1 MLRRVT
7 VFCGSSSGFDEIY
20 VKQAYMLGQ
29 TLAARDIG
37 VVYGGANVGLMGS
50 LAQGVLNNNGKII
63 GVLPGFLKEKEIA
76 HPNLTELILVES
88 MHERKKKMN
97 ELADGIIALPGGF
110 GTLEEFFE
118 MLTWAQLGLH
128 KKPVGILN
136 IGEFYIK
143 LVGLMQ
149 HMVDTGFLKEINKNM
164 LLVSNDIGELLEKMN
179 SYSAPNVGKWISK
192 DVV

>member
-1 MLRRVT
+1 
-7 VFCGSSSGFDEIY
+7 
-20 VKQAYMLGQ
+20 MLGQ

-50 LAQGVLNNNGKII
+50 LAQGVLSENGKII

-97 ELADGIIALPGGF
+97 ELSDGIIALPGGF

-128 KKPVGILN
+128 KKPVAILN
-136 IGEFYIK
+136 IGEFYTK
-143 LVGLMQ
+143 LVELMQ

-164 LLVSNDIGELLEKMN
+164 LIVSDNIDELLGKMN
-179 SYSAPNVGKWISK
+179 SYSAPSVGKWISN